1 MIVCGKLK
9 NGRMLL
15 REIMVNVLPCAC
27 VTSFGVK
34 GSCSH
39 TEDRIEPFIKI
50 KEPIKEDF

>member
-1 MIVCGKLK
+1 MESCK
-9 NGRMLL
+9 NGRMSLQ
-15 REIMVNVLPCAC
+15 EIMVNVLPCAC

-39 TEDRIEPFIKI
+39 TEDRIEPFIRI